1 VNAGRLDESLP
12 LFKKVFAGDPN
23 WAELTPR
30 LPKVDLLKVD
40 EAGLKKI
47 MGVAPK
53 K

>member
-12 LFKKVFAGDPN
+12 LFKKVFASDPN

-30 LPKVDLLKVD
+30 LPKVGLLNVD
-40 EAGLKKI
+40 DAGLKKI
-47 MGVAPK
+47 MSVVPK